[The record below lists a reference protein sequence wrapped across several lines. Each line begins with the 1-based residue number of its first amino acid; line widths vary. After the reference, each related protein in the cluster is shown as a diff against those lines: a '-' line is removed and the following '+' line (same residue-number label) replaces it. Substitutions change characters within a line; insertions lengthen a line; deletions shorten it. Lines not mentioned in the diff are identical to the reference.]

1 MTEFLIGT
9 TAVVLTLVEMSQQVS
24 KLGEAN
30 WALLVLALA
39 RMLKS
44 FLAVLRSTRM
54 ALRGYKSY
62 KVVHRGENVFLRHD
76 PEPKIPDLGA

>member
-1 MTEFLIGT
+1 
-9 TAVVLTLVEMSQQVS
+9 MSQQVN

-30 WALLVLALA
+30 WALLFLALA

-76 PEPKIPDLGA
+76 PAAEPADVAT